1 MKPTGLL
8 AALLAVASAML
19 HPAEVRAK
27 EIRIATWNIAW
38 LSNTPLPDRA
48 AVARCEQER
57 KAQPDA
63 SLRSPACQGNVFR
76 MGGAY
81 GALSVYARLLD
92 ADVVALQEIEGEEAL
107 RRVFDERQYVFRVA
121 DSPGRQRTAFAV
133 RRAILAGPAQF
144 REVREIGAA
153 HRERPRHAL
162 EAVLPL
168 LGGTELR
175 LLNVHLKSFCHQV
188 PLTTDTPDCRILAA
202 QVGPLENWID
212 EAAQRGA
219 PFLVLG
225 DFNRVFDVEGPQ
237 ARSAG
242 RTVNMWP
249 ELDDNDPAG
258 LKLKLLTR
266 GLRHSSGCQHNT
278 PAGKS
283 PYFIDHVVAGGAAL
297 DRVPGNV
304 VEHSYKILESDER
317 AKRVPPRFLSD
328 HCAISIQFQL

>member
-19 HPAEVRAK
+19 HPAEVQAT

-81 GALSVYARLLD
+81 GALSLYARLLD

-212 EAAQRGA
+212 
-219 PFLVLG
+219 
-225 DFNRVFDVEGPQ
+225 
-237 ARSAG
+237 
-242 RTVNMWP
+242 
-249 ELDDNDPAG
+249 
-258 LKLKLLTR
+258 
-266 GLRHSSGCQHNT
+266 
-278 PAGKS
+278 
-283 PYFIDHVVAGGAAL
+283 
-297 DRVPGNV
+297 
-304 VEHSYKILESDER
+304 
-317 AKRVPPRFLSD
+317 
-328 HCAISIQFQL
+328 